1 VIDVEEMLGRLAA
14 NQQTVAVAES
24 LTGGQVLATLTAV
37 PGASQVVR
45 GGVVVYATE
54 AKTVLAGVSP
64 ELLDSLGPVDPQVA
78 RALAEGVRAR
88 LSATFGV
95 GVTGV
100 AGPSEQAGHAVGE
113 VHLAVVGPLGVVT
126 ASRDFAALTERAAI
140 RLAACEAAVS
150 LLDAVSRES
159 VR

>member
-1 VIDVEEMLGRLAA
+1 MIDVEEMLGRMAA
-14 NQQTVAVAES
+14 HQQSVAVAES
-24 LTGGQVLATLTAV
+24 LTGGQLLAALTAV

-45 GGVVVYATE
+45 GGVVVYATD
-54 AKTVLAGVSP
+54 AKTLLAGVP
-64 ELLDSLGPVDPQVA
+64 RELLDSVGPVDPQVA
-78 RALAEGVRAR
+78 RALAEDARAR

-95 GVTGV
+95 GLTGV

-113 VHLAVVGPLGVVT
+113 VHLAVAGPLGVVT
-126 ASRDFAALTERAAI
+126 ATRDFAALGERTAI
-140 RLAACEAAVS
+140 RLAACEAALS